1 MIKKIN
7 NHVYESFK
15 EQRDN
20 LLSLSFD
27 LDLKRIAIDF
37 SKNFNTNFK
46 ASDSWVF
53 NFKKQNKIASLKIT
67 KFVTKKQIKNQDQI
81 KSSIE
86 QFKSDFY
93 NISPKYSHESVK

>member
-46 ASDSWVF
+46 ASDS
-53 NFKKQNKIASLKIT
+53 
-67 KFVTKKQIKNQDQI
+67 
-81 KSSIE
+81 
-86 QFKSDFY
+86 
-93 NISPKYSHESVK
+93 